1 MSKTTGG
8 SNIVSRYTNHILFK
22 LKLKPSR
29 KALALAI
36 ANSCSYE
43 TGVGCIRSIS
53 SLMYSSGIGAES
65 TFKSSI
71 DDLIRMGLV
80 SRCEIKEVPRSI
92 LPAGCTKTQGYF
104 YAIKMPDDSCPLKA
118 LLSKSPPQNQ
128 GGKNDP
134 LKSGADLRSANNS
147 SSTTKEQES
156 SQPARARTHEGESH
170 EQSDRASTR
179 RDSDDRGRDPRGDDP
194 HSSAHP
200 LPDVHPS
207 ADARGGD
214 APSPTHRAEDE
225 GRLTPDRRYR
235 IAYDLAQFVLAAN
248 EDRPVGQ
255 QLGASF
261 TMLEPAMLSFV
272 KHVEARVSSERVEDV
287 AGQCIRAVVHAER
300 LKFLE
305 MWAREALDDVL
316 AEKAPAVSRAPRRAP
331 SSSRL
336 PQPGSS
342 FEEEEDWSAKYKRA
356 FDLAKEA
363 QQ

>member
-1 MSKTTGG
+1 MKKDNSAVWDTSLPISTKAIAIAMAEHVGA
-8 SNIVSRYTNHILFK
+8 SQAQLARYASCSDRLI
-22 LKLKPSR
+22 R
-29 KALALAI
+29 KALKQLIEHGLIEQVPAKNCSFVPRNQGDVYMPTWLDPSESLNRNNEPELCAGLAVNRNNEP
-36 ANSCSYE
+36 AHSSGLDLAQESQHARGSLFSSYE
-43 TGVGCIRSIS
+43 ENKEHTKGQQQPRAHTRE
-53 SLMYSSGIGAES
+53 GILDE
-65 TFKSSI
+65 
-71 DDLIRMGLV
+71 
-80 SRCEIKEVPRSI
+80 
-92 LPAGCTKTQGYF
+92 Q
-104 YAIKMPDDSCPLKA
+104 
-118 LLSKSPPQNQ
+118 SKS
-128 GGKNDP
+128 
-134 LKSGADLRSANNS
+134 KSVRPVVD
-147 SSTTKEQES
+147 
-156 SQPARARTHEGESH
+156 
-170 EQSDRASTR
+170 DTR
-179 RDSDDRGRDPRGDDP
+179 GHSRGDDP
-194 HSSAHP
+194 HGSAHP

-207 ADARGGD
+207 ADARGSD
-214 APSPTHRAEDE
+214 APSSTHRAEDE

-342 FEEEEDWSAKYKRA
+342 FEEEDDWSAKYKRA

>member
-1 MSKTTGG
+1 MKKTTGIDRKMRTAIYR
-8 SNIVSRYTNHILFK
+8 SSLAPASR
-22 LKLKPSR
+22 
-29 KALALAI
+29 AVALAI
-36 ANSCSYE
+36 
-43 TGVGCIRSIS
+43 
-53 SLMYSSGIGAES
+53 
-65 TFKSSI
+65 
-71 DDLIRMGLV
+71 
-80 SRCEIKEVPRSI
+80 CEF
-92 LPAGCTKTQGYF
+92 AGFT
-104 YAIKMPDDSCPLKA
+104 D
-118 LLSKSPPQNQ
+118 
-128 GGKNDP
+128 
-134 LKSGADLRSANNS
+134 GADIYPSVDLLADMTGYSHP
-147 SSTTKEQES
+147 TITKHTKLLIDEQVFFRVDVRGVDPELLPKSCNKSRGYLYCMNPSWYKQVMGNELYLNELYLNLFKVNEVGVTKPSPKQDKNQTEQES
-156 SQPARARTHEGESH
+156 SQPARAHTHEGGSH
-170 EQSDRASTR
+170 EQSKSKSVRPVADDTR
-179 RDSDDRGRDPRGDDP
+179 GHSRGDDP
-194 HSSAHP
+194 HGSAHP
-200 LPDVHPS
+200 LPDVHPG
-207 ADARGGD
+207 ADARGSD
-214 APSPTHRAEDE
+214 APSSTHRAEDE

-342 FEEEEDWSAKYKRA
+342 FEEEDDWSAKYKRA